1 MTLLSVRDVDV
12 RHGLLRAVRGVSFE
26 IAKGETVAFVGA
38 NGAGKTT
45 LLRSIAGAHLPVG
58 GSISFAGVAVTHVPA
73 YLRVRSGIALVPEG
87 RRLFADLS
95 VTENLL
101 LGRAARGNGPWTF
114 DTVMDALPQLREV
127 RNSLAKNLSGGQQQ
141 AVAIGRALMTN
152 PSLLLLDEI
161 SLGLSPV
168 AVDGVYAAIRKL
180 IALGTTIVLVEQNLD
195 RAVAFADRLICM
207 LEGSVVLQGRPSD
220 FDRARITEAYFGL
233 AASARASGAHP

>member
-1 MTLLSVRDVDV
+1 MTLLSVRDLEV

-58 GSISFAGVAVTHVPA
+58 GSIAFAGADVTHVPA

-101 LGRAARGNGPWTF
+101 LGRAARSRGPWTF
-114 DTVMDALPQLREV
+114 DTVMDALPQLRPIH
-127 RNSLAKNLSGGQQQ
+127 NSLAKNLSGGQQQ

-180 IALGTTIVLVEQNLD
+180 IAMGTTIVLVEQNLD
-195 RAVAFADRLICM
+195 RAVAVADRLICM
-207 LEGSVVLQGRPSD
+207 LEGSVVLQGRSGGLE
-220 FDRARITEAYFGL
+220 RARITEAYFGL
-233 AASARASGAHP
+233 AASASPAGAHV